1 MMAPASILCP
11 TLFAYLTGDN
21 GSECGRMSDAASFAA
36 SFDRACFG
44 LARRRF
50 PPSPGPELAREP
62 DDRNASLRLCGL
74 TGGLA

>member
-50 PPSPGPELAREP
+50 PPSPGRAPDGCAPPPGRSARP
-62 DDRNASLRLCGL
+62 AG
-74 TGGLA
+74 AAA